1 MRTINFVQAIN
12 EAMREEMERDPTVF
26 VMGED
31 VELGLMGATAG
42 LVAQFGKDRVRNTPL
57 AECSFVGA
65 AVGAAASGMRP
76 IVDMMMWTFAYVAM
90 DQFVNQAAKMTYM
103 FGGQAKLPIVYRGLT
118 GPFGAAAAQHS
129 DGPHAM
135 FMNVPGFKIVMPS
148 TAGDA
153 KGLLK
158 SAIRDDNPV
167 LFFEHAALMGAQGE
181 VPEGEHLVP
190 LGVADLKRE
199 GEHVTVVAIGPMVP
213 QALAVAEELAG
224 EGISVEV
231 VDPRTLVP
239 LDEVAILASVKKT
252 GRLVVADDAPRICG
266 AAAEIAAVVTED
278 DRTFGSL
285 QAPIRRVTRHHVP
298 VPYSPPME
306 GFVIPGKEQIAAAVR
321 EVMQW

>member
-1 MRTINFVQAIN
+1 MRTVNFVQAIN

-65 AVGAAASGMRP
+65 AVGAAASGSRP

-135 FMNVPGFKIVMPS
+135 FMNVPGFKVVMPS
-148 TAGDA
+148 TAADA

-167 LFFEHAALMGAQGE
+167 LFFEHAALMGAEGE
-181 VPEGEHLVP
+181 VPEGEHLIP

-199 GEHVTVVAIGPMVP
+199 GDHVTVVAIGPMVP
-213 QALAVAEELAG
+213 QALAAAEELAG
-224 EGISVEV
+224 EGISLEV

-239 LDEVAILASVKKT
+239 LDEEVIRASVKKT
-252 GRLVVADDAPRICG
+252 GRLVVADDAPPICG
-266 AAAEIAAVVTED
+266 AAAEIATVVTED
-278 DRTFGSL
+278 D
-285 QAPIRRVTRHHVP
+285 
-298 VPYSPPME
+298 
-306 GFVIPGKEQIAAAVR
+306 
-321 EVMQW
+321 

>member
-1 MRTINFVQAIN
+1 MRTVNFVQAIN

-65 AVGAAASGMRP
+65 AVGAAASGSRP

-135 FMNVPGFKIVMPS
+135 FMNVPGFKVVMPS
-148 TAGDA
+148 TAADA

-167 LFFEHAALMGAQGE
+167 LFFEHAALMGAEDE
-181 VPEGEHLVP
+181 VPEGEHLIP
-190 LGVADLKRE
+190 LGVADLKRK
-199 GEHVTVVAIGPMVP
+199 GDHVTVVAIGPMVP
-213 QALAVAEELAG
+213 QALAAAEELAG
-224 EGISVEV
+224 EGISLEV

-239 LDEVAILASVKKT
+239 LDEEVIRASVKKT
-252 GRLVVADDAPRICG
+252 GRLVVADDAPPICG
-266 AAAEIAAVVTED
+266 AAAEIATVVTED
-278 DRTFGSL
+278 DGTFGSL
-285 QAPIRRVTRHHVP
+285 KAPIRRVTRSHVP

-306 GFVIPGKEQIAAAVR
+306 SFVIPGKEDIVAAVR
-321 EVMQW
+321 EVMKW